1 MVKTLPDAFDQVTEE
16 NRQTFALLKDKNFL
30 GHFQQRLTMTI
41 DDAKTWID
49 M

>member
-1 MVKTLPDAFDQVTEE
+1 LVKTLPDAFDQATEE

-30 GHFQQRLTMTI
+30 EHFQQRLAMTI
-41 DDAKTWID
+41 DDAKTWIN